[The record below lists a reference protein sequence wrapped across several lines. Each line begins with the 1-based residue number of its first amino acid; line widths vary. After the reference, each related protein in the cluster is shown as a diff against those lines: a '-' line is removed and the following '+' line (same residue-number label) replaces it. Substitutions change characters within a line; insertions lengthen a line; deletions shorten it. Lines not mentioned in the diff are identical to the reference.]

1 MSDTQKTEFDIDW
14 QAEYIRLDRENQEFM
29 RAIYEKQQRDKLE
42 QTTEY
47 RIINEATGTVHR
59 DNIADYDEARTIAQL
74 YDNAAIQTRPAYPWK
89 TVTPSTSTDT
99 GN

>member
-14 QAEYIRLDRENQEFM
+14 QAEYIRLDQENQEFM
-29 RAIYEKQQRDKLE
+29 RTIYEKQQRDKLE
-42 QTTEY
+42 QTVEY

-74 YDNAAIQTRPAYPWK
+74 YDNAVIQTRPAYPWK
-89 TVTPSTSTDT
+89 TVTASTSTDS